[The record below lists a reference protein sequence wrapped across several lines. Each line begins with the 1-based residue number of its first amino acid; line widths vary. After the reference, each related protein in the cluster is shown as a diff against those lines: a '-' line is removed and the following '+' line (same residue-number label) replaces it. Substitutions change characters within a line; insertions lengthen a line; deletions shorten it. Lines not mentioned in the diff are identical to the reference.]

1 MKSFDQIQNKLKH
14 TEVSPFVWTRI
25 QAQIENDNSQQPA
38 SLARWQIIAVAA
50 IVITINAWGVF
61 SFNRLHTSNQN
72 SNSTEVD
79 YNPYS
84 SYSLIR
90 YE

>member
-1 MKSFDQIQNKLKH
+1 MKSFDQIQNKFKQ

-25 QAQIENDNSQQPA
+25 QSQIENDYSQQPT
-38 SLARWQIIAVAA
+38 SLARWQIVAVAA
-50 IVITINAWGVF
+50 IVITLNAWGLF
-61 SFNRLHTSNQN
+61 SFNRIHATNQN
-72 SNSTEVD
+72 SNSTVVD

-84 SYSLIR
+84 PYSLIR